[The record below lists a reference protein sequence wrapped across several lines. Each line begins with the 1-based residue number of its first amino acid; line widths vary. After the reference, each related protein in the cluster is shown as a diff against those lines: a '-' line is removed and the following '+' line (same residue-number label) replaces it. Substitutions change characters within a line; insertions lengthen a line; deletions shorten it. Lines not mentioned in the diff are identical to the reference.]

1 MKKLRNQRGET
12 LIETLCA
19 LLIATLALAFL
30 ATGITSSAN
39 MNAAVRD
46 KASKNVVTYSKRTPQ
61 EESLKVVITIDGA
74 KTNFLAEEYVY
85 ENDYRSY
92 SYSSEANP

>member
-1 MKKLRNQRGET
+1 MKKLRDQRGET

-19 LLIATLALAFL
+19 LLIATLAIGFL

-46 KASKNVVTYSKRTPQ
+46 KAKENVVTYSTRQKQ
-61 EESLKVVITIDGA
+61 EQTLTVNITCAGVR
-74 KTNFLAEEYVY
+74 KSFTVEEYTY
-85 ENDYRSY
+85 DNDYRSY
-92 SYSSEANP
+92 SYASEATP

>member
-46 KASKNVVTYSKRTPQ
+46 KASQNVVTYSTREKQ
-61 EESLKVVITIDGA
+61 EESLAVNITCAGVT
-74 KTNFLAEEYVY
+74 KSFLAEEYVY
-85 ENDYRSY
+85 DNDYRSY
-92 SYSSEANP
+92 SYTSEVEP

>member
-46 KASKNVVTYSKRTPQ
+46 KASKNVVTYSTHTPQ
-61 EESLKVVITIDGA
+61 EKSLKVVITIDNVTKSFSA
-74 KTNFLAEEYVY
+74 QEYDY